1 MIIGVLV
8 VLVLVA
14 AALAG
19 LVVTAL
25 KRKWGSLIVG
35 FVFTPVWWVAA
46 IRLARPSSWWARRYY
61 GAAKVERA
69 ERRSASGR
77 YRAVVV
83 LALVLSVAASA
94 ALTGLLNPYRITASS
109 MEPTLRCAKPG
120 PGCTETTA
128 DRVLALRYAFGSDP
142 GRGDLVAY
150 HSTSRQSLRCNA
162 SGVFIHRVVGLPGE
176 TVEYDGKNVLSVDGR
191 VKKEKYL
198 GQGRGGGR
206 HGTWH
211 VPRGAYLLMG
221 DNRSQACDS
230 RYVGPIP
237 RKNIIGRLV
246 FRYWPLGRM
255 STP

>member
-1 MIIGVLV
+1 VIIGVLV
-8 VLVLVA
+8 VLALLA

-25 KRKWGSLIVG
+25 KRKWGSLVVG

-46 IRLARPSSWWARRYY
+46 ARLARPGSWWARRYY
-61 GAAKVERA
+61 GEAKVERA

-77 YRAVVV
+77 YRAAVVV
-83 LALVLSVAASA
+83 ALVLSLAASA
-94 ALTGLLNPYRITASS
+94 AVTGLLNPYRITASS
-109 MEPTLRCAKPG
+109 MEPTLRCAKPA

-150 HSTSRQSLRCNA
+150 HSTSRQSVRCNA
-162 SGVFIHRVVGLPGE
+162 GGVFLHRVVGLPGE
-176 TVEYDGKNVLSVDGR
+176 TVEYDGKNVLSVDGD
-191 VKKEKYL
+191 VKKDL
-198 GQGRGGGR
+198 SPGRGGGR

-211 VPRGAYLLMG
+211 VPPGDYLLMG

-237 RKNIIGRLV
+237 KKNIIGRVV

-255 STP
+255 GTP

>member
-8 VLVLVA
+8 VLVLLA

-25 KRKWGSLIVG
+25 KRKWGSLVVG

-46 IRLARPSSWWARRYY
+46 TRLARPNSWWARRYY

-69 ERRSASGR
+69 ERRSSSGR
-77 YRAVVV
+77 YRFAVVIG
-83 LALVLSVAASA
+83 LVLSVAASA

-120 PGCTETTA
+120 PNCTETTA

-150 HSTSRQSLRCNA
+150 HPTSPQSARCNS

-176 TVEYDGKNVLSVDGR
+176 TVEYDGKNVLSVDGH
-191 VKKEKYL
+191 VKKDP
-198 GQGRGGGR
+198 GRGRGGGA

-211 VPRGAYLLMG
+211 VPPGAYLLMG

-230 RYVGPIP
+230 RYAGPIP

-255 STP
+255 GTP

>member
-1 MIIGVLV
+1 VIIGVLV
-8 VLVLVA
+8 VLVLLA

-25 KRKWGSLIVG
+25 KRKWGSLVVG

-46 IRLARPSSWWARRYY
+46 TRLARPNSWWARRYY
-61 GAAKVERA
+61 GEAKVERA
-69 ERRSASGR
+69 GRRSASGR
-77 YRAVVV
+77 YRAAVIV
-83 LALVLSVAASA
+83 ALVLSVAVSA
-94 ALTGLLNPYRITASS
+94 ALTGLLKTYRITAGS
-109 MEPTLRCAKPG
+109 MEPTLRCAKPT
-120 PGCTETTA
+120 PNCTETTA

-162 SGVFIHRVVGLPGE
+162 SGVFLHRVVGLPGE
-176 TVEYDGKNVLSVDGR
+176 TVEFDGENVLSVDGQ
-191 VKKEKYL
+191 VKKDL
-198 GQGRGGGR
+198 SPGRGGGA

-211 VPRGAYLLMG
+211 VPAGAYLLMG
-221 DNRSQACDS
+221 DNRSHACDS

-237 RKNIIGRLV
+237 RKNIIGHVV

-255 STP
+255 GTP

>member
-1 MIIGVLV
+1 VIIGVLV
-8 VLVLVA
+8 VVVLLA

-19 LVVTAL
+19 LVVTVL
-25 KRKWGSLIVG
+25 KRKWGSLVVG

-46 IRLARPSSWWARRYY
+46 TRLARPKSWWARHYY
-61 GAAKVERA
+61 GEAKVERA

-77 YRAVVV
+77 YRAAVVV
-83 LALVLSVAASA
+83 ALLLSVAASA

-128 DRVLALRYAFGSDP
+128 DRVIALRYAFGSDP
-142 GRGDLVAY
+142 GRGVLVAY
-150 HSTSRQSLRCNA
+150 HSTSRQSVRCNA

-176 TVEYDGKNVLSVDGR
+176 TVAYDSENALSVDGHR
-191 VKKEKYL
+191 KEEGYL
-198 GQGRGGGR
+198 GPGPGGGR

-211 VPRGAYLLMG
+211 VPPGAYLLMG

-255 STP
+255 GRP